1 MKKLNLDKSS
11 MVALMQEV
19 YFESVEQRKLAINK
33 IKEQEIKSP
42 EDVAMVGKF
51 VSDMMKHVSDSID
64 KKIQLLKIQ
73 ATYMDGENK
82 SGSFIKPEDVK
93 ITDDQKKSI
102 MDAIRNQKLL
112 GDIKKEENIQK
123 YDLS

>member
-82 SGSFIKPEDVK
+82 GNTFIKPEDVK

-112 GDIKKEENIQK
+112 GDIKKEENIQR
-123 YDLS
+123 YDI